1 MSKYSITYNDIVSI
15 NKIKDVYDGI
25 YKNTCHKAKLVR
37 FELTKTSNIVKIY
50 NTLNN
55 KHYNHLKYNIFIIRE
70 PKYRIIMSEL
80 MYDKIVNHLIS
91 KYVLIPT
98 LSRKLIDQNVATR
111 TGKGSKEGIR
121 YMKKY
126 INSIKE
132 NYDNVYILKCDI
144 SKYFYNIDHEI
155 LINKLSHENFDK
167 DILRVLINI
176 INSTDNDYINDLI
189 DSSISREVSHL
200 EDMNIYDLESKKK
213 QLYSLPRYR
222 KGKGLPI
229 GNETSQL
236 LAIYYLNELDHYI
249 KEQLHIKYYIRY
261 MDDFILIH
269 HDKEYLK
276 KCLNLINKKISS
288 LKLSLNKKTQIYN
301 LKSGVNFLGYKF
313 ILKNKKLIILLNNQT
328 RKKIKRKL
336 KKARKNDINFYKKSL
351 ASYNGYFK
359 ISTTNNFVYKN
370 KFFLEE
376 GN

>member
-1 MSKYSITYNDIVSI
+1 MNKYIISYDDIVSI

-25 YKNTCHKAKLVR
+25 YKNTCHKAKLIR

-50 NTLNN
+50 NTLKN
-55 KHYNHLKYNIFIIRE
+55 KHYNHLKYNIFIIQE

-276 KCLNLINKKISS
+276 KCLNLINKKLSY

-301 LKSGVNFLGYKF
+301 LKSGVIFLGYKF
-313 ILKNKKLIILLNNQT
+313 ILKNKKLVILLNNQT

-336 KKARKNDINFYKKSL
+336 RKARKNNINFYKKSL

-359 ISTTNNFVYKN
+359 VSTTNNFVYKN

>member
-1 MSKYSITYNDIVSI
+1 MNKYSISYNDIVSI

-50 NTLNN
+50 NTLKN
-55 KHYNHLKYNIFIIRE
+55 KHYNHLKYNIFIIQE

-98 LSRKLIDQNVATR
+98 LSRKLIEQNVATR

-176 INSTDNDYINDLI
+176 ISSTNNDYINDLI

-200 EDMNIYDLESKKK
+200 EDMKIYDLEAKKK

-249 KEQLHIKYYIRY
+249 KEQLHIKYYVRY

-276 KCLNLINKKISS
+276 KCLNLINKKLSY

-313 ILKNKKLIILLNNQT
+313 ILKNKKLVILLNNQT

-336 KKARKNDINFYKKSL
+336 RKARKNNINFYKKSL

-359 ISTTNNFVYKN
+359 VSTTNNFVYKN

>member
-1 MSKYSITYNDIVSI
+1 MNKYSISYNDIVSI

-55 KHYNHLKYNIFIIRE
+55 KHYSHLKYNIFIIRE

-98 LSRKLIDQNVATR
+98 LSRKLIEQNVATR

-167 DILRVLINI
+167 DILKILINI

-189 DSSISREVSHL
+189 DSSINRELSHL
-200 EDMNIYDLESKKK
+200 EDMNIYDLELRKK

-249 KEQLHIKYYIRY
+249 KEHLHIKYYIRY

-276 KCLNLINKKISS
+276 KCLNLINKKLSS

-336 KKARKNDINFYKKSL
+336 RKARKNNINFYKKSL

-359 ISTTNNFVYKN
+359 VSTTNNFVYKN

>member
-1 MSKYSITYNDIVSI
+1 MNKYIISYDDIVSI

-50 NTLNN
+50 NTLKN
-55 KHYNHLKYNIFIIRE
+55 KHYNHLKYNVFIIKE

-98 LSRKLIDQNVATR
+98 LSRKLIEQNVATR

-132 NYDNVYILKCDI
+132 NYDNIYILKCDI

-167 DILRVLINI
+167 DILKVLINI
-176 INSTDNDYINDLI
+176 ISSINNDYINDLI

-200 EDMNIYDLESKKK
+200 EDMNIYDLELRKK

-249 KEQLHIKYYIRY
+249 KEQLHIKYYVRY

-276 KCLNLINKKISS
+276 KCLNLINKKLSY

-301 LKSGVNFLGYKF
+301 LKSGVIFLGYKF
-313 ILKNKKLIILLNNQT
+313 ILKNKKLVILLNNQT

-336 KKARKNDINFYKKSL
+336 RKARKNNINFYKKSL

-359 ISTTNNFVYKN
+359 VSTTNNFVYKN

>member
-1 MSKYSITYNDIVSI
+1 MNKYIISYDDIVSI

-50 NTLNN
+50 NTLKN
-55 KHYNHLKYNIFIIRE
+55 KHYNHLKYNIFIIQE

-276 KCLNLINKKISS
+276 KCLNLINKKLSY

-301 LKSGVNFLGYKF
+301 LKSGVIFLGYKF
-313 ILKNKKLIILLNNQT
+313 ILKNKKLVILLNNQT

-336 KKARKNDINFYKKSL
+336 RKARKNNINFYKKSL

-359 ISTTNNFVYKN
+359 VSTTNNFVYKN

>member
-1 MSKYSITYNDIVSI
+1 MNKYIISYDDIVSI

-50 NTLNN
+50 NTLKN
-55 KHYNHLKYNIFIIRE
+55 KHYNHFKYNIFIIQE

-98 LSRKLIDQNVATR
+98 LSRKLIEQNVATR

-121 YMKKY
+121 SMKKY

-176 INSTDNDYINDLI
+176 ISSTNNDYINDLI

-200 EDMNIYDLESKKK
+200 EDMNIYDLEAKKK

-249 KEQLHIKYYIRY
+249 KEQLHIKYYVRY

-276 KCLNLINKKISS
+276 KCLNLINKKLSY

-313 ILKNKKLIILLNNQT
+313 ILKNKKLVILLNNQT

-336 KKARKNDINFYKKSL
+336 RKARKNNINFYKKSL

-359 ISTTNNFVYKN
+359 VSTTNNFVYKN

>member
-1 MSKYSITYNDIVSI
+1 MNKYIISYDDIVSI

-50 NTLNN
+50 NTLKN
-55 KHYNHLKYNIFIIRE
+55 KHYNHLKYNIFIIQE

-98 LSRKLIDQNVATR
+98 LSRKLIEQNVATR

-167 DILRVLINI
+167 DILKVLINI
-176 INSTDNDYINDLI
+176 ISSTNNDYINDLI

-200 EDMNIYDLESKKK
+200 EDMNIYDLEAKKK

-276 KCLNLINKKISS
+276 KCLNLINKKLSY

-313 ILKNKKLIILLNNQT
+313 ILKNKKLVILLNNQT

-336 KKARKNDINFYKKSL
+336 RKARKNNINFYKKSL

-359 ISTTNNFVYKN
+359 VSTTNNFVYKK

>member
-1 MSKYSITYNDIVSI
+1 MNKYIISYDDIVSI

-50 NTLNN
+50 NTLKN
-55 KHYNHLKYNIFIIRE
+55 KHYNHLKYNIFIIQE

-98 LSRKLIDQNVATR
+98 LSRKLIEQNVATR

-121 YMKKY
+121 YMKQY

-176 INSTDNDYINDLI
+176 ISSTNNDYINDLI
-189 DSSISREVSHL
+189 DSSISREISHL
-200 EDMNIYDLESKKK
+200 EDMNIYDLEAKKK

-249 KEQLHIKYYIRY
+249 KEQLHIKYYVRY

-276 KCLNLINKKISS
+276 KCLNLINKKLSY

-313 ILKNKKLIILLNNQT
+313 ILKNKKLVILLNNQT

-336 KKARKNDINFYKKSL
+336 RKARKNNINFYKKSL

-359 ISTTNNFVYKN
+359 VSTTNNFVYKN

>member
-1 MSKYSITYNDIVSI
+1 MNKYIISYDDIVSI

-50 NTLNN
+50 NTLKN
-55 KHYNHLKYNIFIIRE
+55 KHYNHLKYNVFIIKE

-98 LSRKLIDQNVATR
+98 LSRKLIEQNVATR

-167 DILRVLINI
+167 DILKVLINI
-176 INSTDNDYINDLI
+176 ISSTNNDYINDLI

-200 EDMNIYDLESKKK
+200 EDMNIYDLEAKKK

-276 KCLNLINKKISS
+276 KCLNLINKKLSY

-313 ILKNKKLIILLNNQT
+313 ILKNKKLVILLNNQT

-336 KKARKNDINFYKKSL
+336 RKARKNNINFYKKSL

-359 ISTTNNFVYKN
+359 VSTTNNFVYKN

>member
-1 MSKYSITYNDIVSI
+1 MNKYSISYNDIVSI

-55 KHYNHLKYNIFIIRE
+55 KHYSHLKYNIFIIRE

-98 LSRKLIDQNVATR
+98 LSRKLIEQNVATR

-167 DILRVLINI
+167 DILKILINI

-189 DSSISREVSHL
+189 DSSINRELSHL
-200 EDMNIYDLESKKK
+200 EDMNIYDLELRKK

-276 KCLNLINKKISS
+276 KCLNLINKKLSS

-336 KKARKNDINFYKKSL
+336 RKARKNNINFYKKSL

-359 ISTTNNFVYKN
+359 VSTTNNFVYKN

>member
-1 MSKYSITYNDIVSI
+1 MNKYIISYDDIVSI

-50 NTLNN
+50 NTLKN
-55 KHYNHLKYNIFIIRE
+55 KHYNHLKYNIFIIKE

-98 LSRKLIDQNVATR
+98 LSKKLIEQNVATR

-132 NYDNVYILKCDI
+132 NYDNIYILKCDI

-155 LINKLSHENFDK
+155 LISKLSHENFDK
-167 DILRVLINI
+167 DILRVLTNI
-176 INSTDNDYINDLI
+176 ISSTNNDYINDLI

-200 EDMNIYDLESKKK
+200 EDMNIYDLELRKK

-269 HDKEYLK
+269 HDKKYLK
-276 KCLNLINKKISS
+276 KCLNLINKKLSY

-301 LKSGVNFLGYKF
+301 LKSGVTFLGYKF
-313 ILKNKKLIILLNNQT
+313 ILKNKKLVILLNNQT

-336 KKARKNDINFYKKSL
+336 RKARKNNINFYKKSL

-359 ISTTNNFVYKN
+359 VSTTNNFVYKN

>member
-1 MSKYSITYNDIVSI
+1 MNKYIISYDDIVSI

-50 NTLNN
+50 NTLKN
-55 KHYNHLKYNIFIIRE
+55 KHYIHLKYNVFIIKE
-70 PKYRIIMSEL
+70 HKYIIIMSEL

-98 LSRKLIDQNVATR
+98 LSKKLIEQNVATR

-132 NYDNVYILKCDI
+132 NYDNIYILKCDI

-176 INSTDNDYINDLI
+176 ISSTNNDYINDLI

-200 EDMNIYDLESKKK
+200 EDMNIYDLELRKK

-249 KEQLHIKYYIRY
+249 KEQLHIKYYVRY

-276 KCLNLINKKISS
+276 KCLNLINKKLSY

-301 LKSGVNFLGYKF
+301 LKSGVIFLGYKF
-313 ILKNKKLIILLNNQT
+313 ILKNKKLVILLNNQT

-336 KKARKNDINFYKKSL
+336 RKARKNNINFYKKSL

-359 ISTTNNFVYKN
+359 VSTTNNFVYKN

>member
-1 MSKYSITYNDIVSI
+1 MNKYIISYDDIVSI

-25 YKNTCHKAKLVR
+25 YKNTCHKAKLIR

-50 NTLNN
+50 NTLKN
-55 KHYNHLKYNIFIIRE
+55 KHYNHLKYNIFIIQE

-98 LSRKLIDQNVATR
+98 LSRKLIEQNVATR

-167 DILRVLINI
+167 DILKVLINI
-176 INSTDNDYINDLI
+176 ISSTNNDYINDLI

-200 EDMNIYDLESKKK
+200 EDMNIYDLEAKKK

-276 KCLNLINKKISS
+276 KCLNLINKKLSY

-313 ILKNKKLIILLNNQT
+313 ILKNKKLVILLNNQT

-336 KKARKNDINFYKKSL
+336 RKARKNNINFYKKSL

-359 ISTTNNFVYKN
+359 VSTTNNFVYKN

>member
-1 MSKYSITYNDIVSI
+1 MNKYIISYNDIVSV

-50 NTLNN
+50 NTLKN
-55 KHYNHLKYNIFIIRE
+55 KHYNHLKYNIFIIQE

-98 LSRKLIDQNVATR
+98 LSRKLIEQNVATR

-167 DILRVLINI
+167 DILKVLINI
-176 INSTDNDYINDLI
+176 ISSTNNDYINDLI

-200 EDMNIYDLESKKK
+200 EDMNIYDLEAKKK

-276 KCLNLINKKISS
+276 KCLNLINKKLSY

-313 ILKNKKLIILLNNQT
+313 ILKNKKLVILLNNQT

-336 KKARKNDINFYKKSL
+336 RKARKNNINFYKKSL

-359 ISTTNNFVYKN
+359 VSTTNNFVYKN

>member
-1 MSKYSITYNDIVSI
+1 MNKYIISYDDIVSI

-50 NTLNN
+50 NTLKN
-55 KHYNHLKYNIFIIRE
+55 KHYNHLKYNIFIIQE

-98 LSRKLIDQNVATR
+98 LSRKLIEQNVATR

-176 INSTDNDYINDLI
+176 ISSTDNDYINDLI
-189 DSSISREVSHL
+189 DSSISREISHL
-200 EDMNIYDLESKKK
+200 EDMNIYDLEAKKK

-249 KEQLHIKYYIRY
+249 KEQLHIKYYVRY

-276 KCLNLINKKISS
+276 KCLNLINKKLSY

-313 ILKNKKLIILLNNQT
+313 ILKNKKLVILLNNQT

-336 KKARKNDINFYKKSL
+336 RKARKNNINFYKKSL

-359 ISTTNNFVYKN
+359 VSTTNNFVYKN

>member
-1 MSKYSITYNDIVSI
+1 MNKYIISYDDIVSI

-50 NTLNN
+50 NTLKN
-55 KHYNHLKYNIFIIRE
+55 KHYNHLKYNIFIIQE

-98 LSRKLIDQNVATR
+98 LSRKLIEQNVATR

-132 NYDNVYILKCDI
+132 NYDNIYILKCDI

-176 INSTDNDYINDLI
+176 ISSTDNDYINDLI
-189 DSSISREVSHL
+189 DSSISREISHL
-200 EDMNIYDLESKKK
+200 EDMNIYDLEAKKK

-249 KEQLHIKYYIRY
+249 KEQLHIKYYVRY

-276 KCLNLINKKISS
+276 KCLNLINKKLSY

-313 ILKNKKLIILLNNQT
+313 ILKNKKLVILLNNQT

-336 KKARKNDINFYKKSL
+336 RKARKNNINFYKKSL

-359 ISTTNNFVYKN
+359 VSTTNNFVYKN

>member
-1 MSKYSITYNDIVSI
+1 MNKYIISYDDIVSI

-50 NTLNN
+50 NTLKN
-55 KHYNHLKYNIFIIRE
+55 KHYNHLKYNIFIIQE

-80 MYDKIVNHLIS
+80 IYDKIVNHLIS

-98 LSRKLIDQNVATR
+98 LSRKLIEQNVATR

-176 INSTDNDYINDLI
+176 ISSTNNDYINDLI

-200 EDMNIYDLESKKK
+200 EDMNIYDLEAKKK

-249 KEQLHIKYYIRY
+249 KEQLHIKYYVRY

-276 KCLNLINKKISS
+276 KCLNLINKKLSY

-313 ILKNKKLIILLNNQT
+313 ILKNKKLVILLNNQT

-336 KKARKNDINFYKKSL
+336 RKARKNNINFYKKSL

-359 ISTTNNFVYKN
+359 VSTTNNFVYKN

>member
-1 MSKYSITYNDIVSI
+1 MNKYIISYDDIVSI

-50 NTLNN
+50 NTLKN
-55 KHYNHLKYNIFIIRE
+55 KHYNHLKYNIFIIQE

-98 LSRKLIDQNVATR
+98 LSRKLIEQNVATR

-176 INSTDNDYINDLI
+176 ISSTNNDYINDLI
-189 DSSISREVSHL
+189 DSSISREISHL
-200 EDMNIYDLESKKK
+200 EDMNIYDLEAKKK
-213 QLYSLPRYR
+213 QLYSLPRYH

-249 KEQLHIKYYIRY
+249 KEQLHIKYYVRY

-276 KCLNLINKKISS
+276 KCLNLINKKLSY

-313 ILKNKKLIILLNNQT
+313 ILKNKKLVILLNNQT

-336 KKARKNDINFYKKSL
+336 RKARKNNINFYKKSL

-359 ISTTNNFVYKN
+359 VSTTNNFVYKN

>member
-1 MSKYSITYNDIVSI
+1 MNKYIISYDDIVSI

-50 NTLNN
+50 NTLKN
-55 KHYNHLKYNIFIIRE
+55 KHYNHLKYNIFIIQE

-98 LSRKLIDQNVATR
+98 LSRKLIEQNVATR

-167 DILRVLINI
+167 DILKVLINI
-176 INSTDNDYINDLI
+176 ISSTNNDYINDLI

-200 EDMNIYDLESKKK
+200 EDMNIYDLEAKKK

-276 KCLNLINKKISS
+276 KCLNLINKKLSY

-313 ILKNKKLIILLNNQT
+313 ILKNKKLVILLNNQT

-336 KKARKNDINFYKKSL
+336 RKARKNNINFYKKSL

-359 ISTTNNFVYKN
+359 VSTTNNFVYKN

>member
-1 MSKYSITYNDIVSI
+1 MNKYIISYDDIVSI

-50 NTLNN
+50 NTLKN
-55 KHYNHLKYNIFIIRE
+55 KHYNHLKYNVFIIKE

-98 LSRKLIDQNVATR
+98 LSRKLIEQNVATR

-167 DILRVLINI
+167 DILKVLINI
-176 INSTDNDYINDLI
+176 ISSTNNDYINDLI

-200 EDMNIYDLESKKK
+200 EDMNIYDLEAKKK

-276 KCLNLINKKISS
+276 KCLNLINKKLSY

-301 LKSGVNFLGYKF
+301 LKSGVIFLGYKF
-313 ILKNKKLIILLNNQT
+313 ILKNKKLVILLNNQT

-336 KKARKNDINFYKKSL
+336 RKARKNNINFYKKSL

-359 ISTTNNFVYKN
+359 VSTTNNFVYKN

>member
-1 MSKYSITYNDIVSI
+1 MSKYSISYNDIVSI

-98 LSRKLIDQNVATR
+98 LSRKLIEQNVATR
-111 TGKGSKEGIR
+111 PGKGSKEGIR

-155 LINKLSHENFDK
+155 LINKLSYENFDK
-167 DILRVLINI
+167 DILKILINI
-176 INSTDNDYINDLI
+176 INSTDNNYINDLI

-200 EDMNIYDLESKKK
+200 EDMNIYDLELRKK

-276 KCLNLINKKISS
+276 KCLKLINNKISS

>member
-1 MSKYSITYNDIVSI
+1 MNKYIISYDDIVSI

-50 NTLNN
+50 NTLKN
-55 KHYNHLKYNIFIIRE
+55 KHYNHLKYNVFIIKE

-98 LSRKLIDQNVATR
+98 LSKKLIEQNVATR

-132 NYDNVYILKCDI
+132 NYDNIYILKCDI

-167 DILRVLINI
+167 DILGVLINI
-176 INSTDNDYINDLI
+176 ISSTNNDYINDLI

-200 EDMNIYDLESKKK
+200 EDMNIYDLELRKK

-249 KEQLHIKYYIRY
+249 KEQLHIKYYVRY

-276 KCLNLINKKISS
+276 KCLNLINKKLSY

-301 LKSGVNFLGYKF
+301 LKSGVIFLGYKF
-313 ILKNKKLIILLNNQT
+313 ILKNKKLVILLNNQT

-336 KKARKNDINFYKKSL
+336 RKTRKNNINFYKKSL

-359 ISTTNNFVYKN
+359 VSTTNNFVYKN

>member
-1 MSKYSITYNDIVSI
+1 MNKYIISYDDIVSI

-50 NTLNN
+50 NTLKN
-55 KHYNHLKYNIFIIRE
+55 KHYNHLKYNVFIIKE

-98 LSRKLIDQNVATR
+98 LSKKLIEQNVATR

-132 NYDNVYILKCDI
+132 NYDNIYILKCDI

-176 INSTDNDYINDLI
+176 ISSTNNDYINDLI

-200 EDMNIYDLESKKK
+200 EDMNICDLELRKK

-269 HDKEYLK
+269 HDKKYLK
-276 KCLNLINKKISS
+276 KCLNLINKKLSY

-301 LKSGVNFLGYKF
+301 LKSGVIFLGYKF
-313 ILKNKKLIILLNNQT
+313 ILKNKKLVILLNNQT

-336 KKARKNDINFYKKSL
+336 RKARKNNINFYKKSL

-359 ISTTNNFVYKN
+359 VSTTNNFVYKN

>member
-1 MSKYSITYNDIVSI
+1 MNKYIISYDDIVSI

-50 NTLNN
+50 NTLKN
-55 KHYNHLKYNIFIIRE
+55 KHYNHLKYNIFIIQE

-98 LSRKLIDQNVATR
+98 LSRKLIEQNVATR

-176 INSTDNDYINDLI
+176 ISSTNNDYINDLI

-200 EDMNIYDLESKKK
+200 EDMNIYDLETKKK

-249 KEQLHIKYYIRY
+249 KEQLHIKYYVRY

-276 KCLNLINKKISS
+276 KCLNLINKKLSY

-313 ILKNKKLIILLNNQT
+313 ILKNKKLVILLNNQT

-336 KKARKNDINFYKKSL
+336 RKARKNNINFYKKSL

-359 ISTTNNFVYKN
+359 VSTTNNFVYKN

>member
-1 MSKYSITYNDIVSI
+1 
-15 NKIKDVYDGI
+15 
-25 YKNTCHKAKLVR
+25 
-37 FELTKTSNIVKIY
+37 
-50 NTLNN
+50 
-55 KHYNHLKYNIFIIRE
+55 
-70 PKYRIIMSEL
+70 
-80 MYDKIVNHLIS
+80 
-91 KYVLIPT
+91 
-98 LSRKLIDQNVATR
+98 
-111 TGKGSKEGIR
+111 
-121 YMKKY
+121 
-126 INSIKE
+126 
-132 NYDNVYILKCDI
+132 
-144 SKYFYNIDHEI
+144 
-155 LINKLSHENFDK
+155 
-167 DILRVLINI
+167 
-176 INSTDNDYINDLI
+176 
-189 DSSISREVSHL
+189 
-200 EDMNIYDLESKKK
+200 MNIYDLEAKKK

-249 KEQLHIKYYIRY
+249 KEQLHIKYYVRY

-276 KCLNLINKKISS
+276 KCLNLINKKLSY

-313 ILKNKKLIILLNNQT
+313 ILKNKKLVILLNNQT

-336 KKARKNDINFYKKSL
+336 RKARKNNINFYKKSL

-359 ISTTNNFVYKN
+359 VSTTNNFVYKN

>member
-1 MSKYSITYNDIVSI
+1 MNKYIISYDDIVSI

-50 NTLNN
+50 NTLKN
-55 KHYNHLKYNIFIIRE
+55 KHYNHLKYNIFIIQE

-98 LSRKLIDQNVATR
+98 LSRKLIEQNVATR

-121 YMKKY
+121 YMKQY

-176 INSTDNDYINDLI
+176 ISSTNNDYINDLI

-200 EDMNIYDLESKKK
+200 EDMNIYDLEAKKK

-249 KEQLHIKYYIRY
+249 KEQLHIKYYVRY

-276 KCLNLINKKISS
+276 KCLNLINKKLSY

-313 ILKNKKLIILLNNQT
+313 ILKNKKLVILLNNQT

-336 KKARKNDINFYKKSL
+336 RKARKNNINFYKKSL

-359 ISTTNNFVYKN
+359 VSTTNNFVYKN

>member
-1 MSKYSITYNDIVSI
+1 MNKYIISYNDIVSV

-50 NTLNN
+50 NTLKN
-55 KHYNHLKYNIFIIRE
+55 KHYNHLKYNIFIIQE

-98 LSRKLIDQNVATR
+98 LSRKLIEQNVATR

-167 DILRVLINI
+167 DILKVLINI
-176 INSTDNDYINDLI
+176 ISSTNNDYINDLI

-200 EDMNIYDLESKKK
+200 EDMNIYDLEAKKK

-276 KCLNLINKKISS
+276 KCLNLINKKLSS

-313 ILKNKKLIILLNNQT
+313 ILKNKKLVILLNNQT

-336 KKARKNDINFYKKSL
+336 RKARKNNINFYKKSL

-359 ISTTNNFVYKN
+359 VSTTNNFVYKN

>member
-1 MSKYSITYNDIVSI
+1 
-15 NKIKDVYDGI
+15 
-25 YKNTCHKAKLVR
+25 
-37 FELTKTSNIVKIY
+37 
-50 NTLNN
+50 
-55 KHYNHLKYNIFIIRE
+55 
-70 PKYRIIMSEL
+70 MSEL

-98 LSRKLIDQNVATR
+98 LSRKLIEQNVATR

-132 NYDNVYILKCDI
+132 NYDNIYILKCDI

-155 LINKLSHENFDK
+155 LINKLSYENFDK
-167 DILRVLINI
+167 DILKILINI
-176 INSTDNDYINDLI
+176 INSTDNNYINDLI

-200 EDMNIYDLESKKK
+200 EDMNIYDLELRKK

-276 KCLNLINKKISS
+276 KCLNLINKKLSS

>member
-1 MSKYSITYNDIVSI
+1 MNKYIISYDDIVSI

-25 YKNTCHKAKLVR
+25 YKNTCHKAKLIR

-50 NTLNN
+50 NTLKN
-55 KHYNHLKYNIFIIRE
+55 KHYNHLKYNIFIIQE

-98 LSRKLIDQNVATR
+98 LSRKLIEQNVATR

-132 NYDNVYILKCDI
+132 NYDNIYILKCDI

-176 INSTDNDYINDLI
+176 ISSTNNDYINDLI

-200 EDMNIYDLESKKK
+200 EDMNIYDLEAKKK

-249 KEQLHIKYYIRY
+249 KEQLHIKYYVRY

-276 KCLNLINKKISS
+276 KCLNLINKKLSY

-313 ILKNKKLIILLNNQT
+313 ILKNKKLVILLNNQT

-336 KKARKNDINFYKKSL
+336 RKARKNNINFYKKSL

-359 ISTTNNFVYKN
+359 VSTTNNFVYKN

>member
-1 MSKYSITYNDIVSI
+1 MNKYIISYDDIVSI

-25 YKNTCHKAKLVR
+25 YKNTCHKAKLIR

-50 NTLNN
+50 NTLKN
-55 KHYNHLKYNIFIIRE
+55 KHYNHLKYNIFIIKE

-132 NYDNVYILKCDI
+132 NYDNIYILKCDI

-155 LINKLSHENFDK
+155 LINKLSYENFDK
-167 DILRVLINI
+167 DILKILINI
-176 INSTDNDYINDLI
+176 INSTDNNYINDLI

-200 EDMNIYDLESKKK
+200 EDMNIYDLELRKK

-249 KEQLHIKYYIRY
+249 KEQLHIKYYVRY

-276 KCLNLINKKISS
+276 KCLNLINKKLSY

-313 ILKNKKLIILLNNQT
+313 ILKNKKLVILLNNQT

-336 KKARKNDINFYKKSL
+336 RKARKNNINFYKKSL

-359 ISTTNNFVYKN
+359 VSTTNNFVYKN

>member
-1 MSKYSITYNDIVSI
+1 MNKYIISYDDIVSI

-50 NTLNN
+50 NTLKN
-55 KHYNHLKYNIFIIRE
+55 KHYNHLKYNIFIIQE

-98 LSRKLIDQNVATR
+98 LSRKLIEQNVATR

-144 SKYFYNIDHEI
+144 SKYFYNINHEI

-176 INSTDNDYINDLI
+176 ISSTNNDYINDLI
-189 DSSISREVSHL
+189 DSSISREISHL
-200 EDMNIYDLESKKK
+200 EDMNIYDLEAKKK

-249 KEQLHIKYYIRY
+249 KEQLHIKYYVRY

-276 KCLNLINKKISS
+276 KCLNLINKKLSY

-313 ILKNKKLIILLNNQT
+313 ILKNKKLVILLNNQT

-336 KKARKNDINFYKKSL
+336 RKARKNNINFYKKSL

-359 ISTTNNFVYKN
+359 VSTTNNFVYKN

>member
-1 MSKYSITYNDIVSI
+1 MNKYIISYDDIVSI

-50 NTLNN
+50 NTLKN
-55 KHYNHLKYNIFIIRE
+55 KHYNHLKYNIFIIKE

-98 LSRKLIDQNVATR
+98 LSRKLIEQNVATR

-176 INSTDNDYINDLI
+176 ISSTNNDYINDLI

-200 EDMNIYDLESKKK
+200 EDMNIYDLELRKK

-249 KEQLHIKYYIRY
+249 KEQLHIKYYVRY

-276 KCLNLINKKISS
+276 KCLNLINKKLSY

-313 ILKNKKLIILLNNQT
+313 ILKNRKLVILLNNQT

-336 KKARKNDINFYKKSL
+336 RKARKNNINFYKKSL

-359 ISTTNNFVYKN
+359 VSTTNNFVYKN

>member
-1 MSKYSITYNDIVSI
+1 MNKYIISYDDIVSI

-50 NTLNN
+50 NTLKN
-55 KHYNHLKYNIFIIRE
+55 KHYNHLKYNIFIIQE

-98 LSRKLIDQNVATR
+98 LSRKLIEQNVATR

-176 INSTDNDYINDLI
+176 ISSTNNDYINDLI
-189 DSSISREVSHL
+189 DSSISREISHL
-200 EDMNIYDLESKKK
+200 EDMNIYDLEAKKK

-249 KEQLHIKYYIRY
+249 KEQLHIKYYVRY

-276 KCLNLINKKISS
+276 KCLNLINKKLSY

-301 LKSGVNFLGYKF
+301 LKSGVIFLGYKF
-313 ILKNKKLIILLNNQT
+313 ILKDKKLVILLNNQT

-336 KKARKNDINFYKKSL
+336 RKARKNNINFYKKSL

-359 ISTTNNFVYKN
+359 VSTTNNFVYKN

>member
-1 MSKYSITYNDIVSI
+1 MNKYIISYDDIVSI

-50 NTLNN
+50 NTLKN
-55 KHYNHLKYNIFIIRE
+55 KHYNHLKYNVFIIKE

-98 LSRKLIDQNVATR
+98 LSRKLIEQNVATR

-132 NYDNVYILKCDI
+132 NYDNIYILKCDI

-167 DILRVLINI
+167 DILKVLINI
-176 INSTDNDYINDLI
+176 ISSTNNDYINDLI

-200 EDMNIYDLESKKK
+200 EDMNIYDLEAKKK

-276 KCLNLINKKISS
+276 KCLNLINKKLSY

-301 LKSGVNFLGYKF
+301 LKSGVIFLGYKF
-313 ILKNKKLIILLNNQT
+313 ILKNKKLVILLNNQT

-336 KKARKNDINFYKKSL
+336 RKARKNNINFYKKSL

-359 ISTTNNFVYKN
+359 VSTTNNFVYKN

>member
-1 MSKYSITYNDIVSI
+1 MNKYIISYDDIVSI

-50 NTLNN
+50 NTLKN
-55 KHYNHLKYNIFIIRE
+55 KHYNHLKYNVFIIKE

-98 LSRKLIDQNVATR
+98 LSRKLIEQNVATR

-132 NYDNVYILKCDI
+132 NYDNIYILKCDI

-167 DILRVLINI
+167 DILGVLINI
-176 INSTDNDYINDLI
+176 ISSTNNDYINDLI

-200 EDMNIYDLESKKK
+200 EDMNIYDLEAKKK

-276 KCLNLINKKISS
+276 KCLNLINKKLSY

-301 LKSGVNFLGYKF
+301 LKSGVIFLGYKF
-313 ILKNKKLIILLNNQT
+313 ILKNKKLVILLNNQT

-336 KKARKNDINFYKKSL
+336 RKARKNNINFYKKSL

-359 ISTTNNFVYKN
+359 VSTTNNFVYKN

>member
-1 MSKYSITYNDIVSI
+1 MNKYIISYDDIVSI

-50 NTLNN
+50 NTLKN
-55 KHYNHLKYNIFIIRE
+55 KHYNHLKYNIFIIQE

-98 LSRKLIDQNVATR
+98 LSRKLIEQNVATR

-167 DILRVLINI
+167 DILRILINI
-176 INSTDNDYINDLI
+176 ISSTNNDYINDLI
-189 DSSISREVSHL
+189 DSSISREISHL
-200 EDMNIYDLESKKK
+200 EDMNIYDLEAKKK

-249 KEQLHIKYYIRY
+249 KEQLHIKYYVRY

-276 KCLNLINKKISS
+276 KCLNLINKKLSY
-288 LKLSLNKKTQIYN
+288 LKLSFNKKTQIYN

-313 ILKNKKLIILLNNQT
+313 ILKNKKLVILLNNQT

-336 KKARKNDINFYKKSL
+336 RKARKNNINFYKKSL

-359 ISTTNNFVYKN
+359 VSTTNNFVYKN

>member
-1 MSKYSITYNDIVSI
+1 MNKYIISYDDIVSI

-50 NTLNN
+50 NTLKN
-55 KHYNHLKYNIFIIRE
+55 KHYNHLKYNIFIIQE

-98 LSRKLIDQNVATR
+98 LSRKLIEQNVATR

-121 YMKKY
+121 YMKQY

-167 DILRVLINI
+167 DILRILINI
-176 INSTDNDYINDLI
+176 ISSTNNDYINDLI

-200 EDMNIYDLESKKK
+200 EDMNIYDLEAKKK

-249 KEQLHIKYYIRY
+249 KEQLHIKYYVRY

-276 KCLNLINKKISS
+276 KCLNLINKKLSY

-301 LKSGVNFLGYKF
+301 LKSGVIFLGYKF
-313 ILKNKKLIILLNNQT
+313 ILKNKKLVILLNNQT

-336 KKARKNDINFYKKSL
+336 RKARKNNINFYKKSL

-359 ISTTNNFVYKN
+359 VSTTNNFVYKN

>member
-1 MSKYSITYNDIVSI
+1 MNKYIISYDDIVSV

-50 NTLNN
+50 NTLKN
-55 KHYNHLKYNIFIIRE
+55 KHYNHLKYNIFIIQE

-98 LSRKLIDQNVATR
+98 LSRKLIEQNVATR

-176 INSTDNDYINDLI
+176 ISSTNNDYINDLI

-200 EDMNIYDLESKKK
+200 EDMNIYDLEAKKK

-249 KEQLHIKYYIRY
+249 KEQLHIKYYVRY

-276 KCLNLINKKISS
+276 KCLNLINKKLSY

-313 ILKNKKLIILLNNQT
+313 ILKNKKLVILLNNQT

-336 KKARKNDINFYKKSL
+336 RKARKNNINFYKKSL

-359 ISTTNNFVYKN
+359 VSTTNNFVYKN

>member
-1 MSKYSITYNDIVSI
+1 MNKYIISYDDIVSI

-25 YKNTCHKAKLVR
+25 YKNTCHKAKLIR

-50 NTLNN
+50 NTLKN
-55 KHYNHLKYNIFIIRE
+55 KHYNHLKYNIFIIQE

-98 LSRKLIDQNVATR
+98 LSRKLIEQNVATR
-111 TGKGSKEGIR
+111 TGKGSKKGIR

-132 NYDNVYILKCDI
+132 NYDNIYILKCDI

-176 INSTDNDYINDLI
+176 ISSTNNDYINDLI

-200 EDMNIYDLESKKK
+200 EDMNIYDLEAKKK

-249 KEQLHIKYYIRY
+249 KEQLHIKYYVRY

-276 KCLNLINKKISS
+276 KCLNLINKKLSY

-313 ILKNKKLIILLNNQT
+313 ILKNKKLVILLNNQT

-336 KKARKNDINFYKKSL
+336 RKARKNNINFYKKSL

-359 ISTTNNFVYKN
+359 VSTTNNFVYKN